1 MALTV
6 VQLLP
11 ALDVGG
17 VERGTL
23 EVAKELVS
31 RGHRAVVVSAGGQLA
46 GDLRALGAEHVQ
58 WPIGRKSLL
67 SLRYIRPLRHLLA
80 GIDADIVHAR
90 SRLPAWLGFLAWRG
104 MNPARRPRFVT
115 TVHGPYSVNRYSA
128 IMVRGERI
136 IAISEWIR
144 QYVLDNYPQV
154 DQERITVIPR
164 GVDRSDCVYGYQP
177 DAAWRN
183 AFFETFPNAAG
194 RRLLTLPARLSRRK
208 GQTDFL
214 KLIAALLA
222 ASVPVH
228 GLIVGG
234 AGARRQGFADELMTL
249 SRTLGIEQHL
259 SFTGSRRDVR
269 EIMAVSDIVLNL
281 SLEPEGFGRTTVEA
295 LSLGRP
301 VIGYRHS
308 GIAEVLGRVYPL
320 GLVATGNLS
329 ELAEKV
335 IGFLQGVPPV
345 PAHHPYTL
353 QAMVDSTISLYQSLA
368 GNE

>member
-23 EVAKELVS
+23 EVAKELVR
-31 RGHRAVVVSAGGQLA
+31 RGHRAVVVSAGGQLV

-58 WPIGRKSLL
+58 WSIGRKSLL
-67 SLRYIRPLRHLLA
+67 SLRYVRPLRRLLA
-80 GIDADIVHAR
+80 SMDADIVHAR

-115 TVHGPYSVNRYSA
+115 TVHGPYSVNRYST

-144 QYVLDNYPQV
+144 QYVLDSYPWM
-154 DQERITVIPR
+154 DRERITVIPR
-164 GVDRSDCVYGYQP
+164 GVDPDDFVYGYQP
-177 DAAWRN
+177 EAAWRN
-183 AFFETFPNAAG
+183 AFFEAFPNAAG
-194 RRLLTLPARLSRRK
+194 SRLLTLPARLSRRK

-222 ASVPVH
+222 AGVPVH

-234 AGARRQGFADELMTL
+234 AGARRRGFADELIKL

-308 GIAEVLGRVYPL
+308 GIAEVLGRVYPQ
-320 GLVATGNLS
+320 GLVDTGNVPQLTDRTMT
-329 ELAEKV
+329 
-335 IGFLQGVPPV
+335 FLEAPPAV

-353 QAMVDSTISLYQSLA
+353 EAMLDATLSLYQSLS
-368 GNE
+368 ERR